1 MDFTVNS
8 IQPKGRLK
16 YGTYMSTSNIYKKVS
31 NSYYN
36 GNTSTGGGTPA
47 SGVTLDP
54 VETCVILLQHN
65 TFKFDR
71 SLLAVAPQTDD
82 VMVIGYRGTE
92 MREVFVSDLS
102 GLIDDSDEET
112 TTQSPTYDITGL
124 TSGMTVSVSGNGSS
138 ACTISVTVDSSITV
152 SSGTLLIPVNM
163 CLDANGLEDDY
174 IVWKASNDENA
185 QALGGTVGSLYS
197 TILEYTFEL
206 DAESQSAYVLDL
218 TNDSAGIN
226 VDSDGNVL
234 PGATRPTCQ
243 AVLYYGQEVISGA
256 SFGITTNAAA
266 AASGVSINT
275 STGVMTFGNNFNFVG
290 SSLEITVSATYHGH
304 TSIKI
309 MTVSKN
315 YPGADGTGAITR
327 WIVPSASS
335 IKVDPNTGTIS
346 PASISATVMK
356 QVGEDLP
363 VEDSAT
369 TIWYGWDTNRPNSIY
384 SGPIAVVAAYAYLAL
399 GLKNT
404 GGTFYELET
413 IPILED
419 GINGAAGASGQSVY
433 RLDLSNENA
442 GINCDINGNLLPG
455 AVRPSCTASLYYGS
469 TKVNNA
475 VYSFGQ
481 SYGTGITINSST
493 GVITVGT
500 GFTWT
505 GTSIGVVINATVSNI
520 LRGTATFTLSK
531 NFPGK
536 DGQSTFK
543 STAFRRVN
551 ATSVTAPTGGSY
563 SSPVPTTTG
572 WSDGIPTGE
581 TQLWMSTRIFTS
593 DGQAPQQS
601 AWTTPRPVTDTSS
614 IDFEFSAVATS
625 PGNPTSNPS
634 NWHDTATSSDIW
646 MAVRKAENGVWGS
659 WEITKI
665 KGENGSDGNDAV
677 TYWLAPSADAIQVT
691 SGGTVSPST
700 ISCVA
705 WKQVGENTPVQLTS
719 AQTPYIY
726 WGYNT
731 VDPSTRYSGQTITI
745 DSTKKYL
752 TFQLWANS
760 VQYDIETIPI
770 LHDGQNGQDGQ
781 GRAGA
786 AIRGPVEWTSTAARR
801 WCSGNG
807 NASGVSMEEDYQ
819 YLDVIFR
826 MVNGSKVY
834 YVCNTSYTQPAN
846 TTWSRVSSF
855 WTQTS
860 DQFEFVA
867 SRVLLA
873 DNAYIDFMTGNEIY
887 LRDSGGT
894 VTAGAAGGSG
904 ISFWAGADQ
913 PSDAPFQVN
922 YDGSIVAKSGTF
934 SGYIQ
939 MPYTFVSDLTY
950 SGIPSSSTVFP
961 NAYAYI
967 ADSRAYLVSDGW
979 NESDGIGVPANFI
992 LPTPSSGLNGFTYDI
1007 IVEPSLSRMDGGQQ
1021 LYMQVS
1027 GGSDIYCYAFA
1038 ELRTSSAVTL
1048 TGGRYVI
1055 TCMPKHGNY
1064 NINYAWAITMVT
1076 GGLIVHYNTNKYE
1089 CLSSVVGVSYEEPNY
1104 TLHKVVV
1111 HSGSTRPTVYNESN
1125 TMFVSRS

>member
-16 YGTYMSTSNIYKKVS
+16 YGTYMSTSNIFRKVS

-47 SGVTLDP
+47 SGVTPDP

-71 SLLAVAPQTDD
+71 TQLAVAPQTDD

-92 MREVFVSDLS
+92 LREVFVSDLT
-102 GLIDDSDEET
+102 GLIDESDSAT
-112 TTQSPTYDITGL
+112 TTPSETYDITGL

-138 ACTISVTVDSSITV
+138 ACTISITVDSGISV
-152 SSGTLLIPVNM
+152 NSGTLFIPVSM

-185 QALGGTVGSLYS
+185 AYLGDATGTLYS
-197 TILEYTFEL
+197 TILEYNFEL
-206 DAESQSAYVLDL
+206 DSELQSAYLLDL

-226 VDSDGNVL
+226 CDSDGNVL
-234 PGATRPTCQ
+234 TGATRPTCQ
-243 AVLYYGQEVISGA
+243 AVLYYGQEVVSGA
-256 SFGITTNAAA
+256 TFGITTKAEA

-275 STGVMTFGNNFNFVG
+275 STGVLTFGNNFNFVG
-290 SSLEITVSATYHGH
+290 STLEITVSATYRGY

-309 MTVSKN
+309 MTITKN

-327 WIVPSASS
+327 WIVPSASTV
-335 IKVDPNTGTIS
+335 KVNPNTGTIT

-356 QVGEDLP
+356 QVGDEQP

-384 SGPIAVVAAYAYLAL
+384 SGPITVVAAYSYLAL

-419 GINGAAGASGQSVY
+419 GVNGTNGASGQSVY
-433 RLDLSNENA
+433 RLDLSNESA

-455 AVRPSCTASLYYGS
+455 AVRPKCTATLYYGS
-469 TKVNNA
+469 TKVSNA
-475 VYSFGQ
+475 AYSFDQ
-481 SYGTGITINSST
+481 DYGTGLTINSST

-505 GTSIGVVINATVSNI
+505 GTSIGVVVNATVSNI

-531 NFPGK
+531 NFPGQ
-536 DGQSTFK
+536 DGANGQSTFK

-551 ATSVTAPTGGSY
+551 STSVAAPTGGSY
-563 SSPVPTTTG
+563 ASPVPTTTG
-572 WSDGIPTGE
+572 WSDGVPSGDA
-581 TQLWMSTRIFTS
+581 QLWMSTRIFTS
-593 DGQAPQQS
+593 DGQSPQQS

-614 IDFEFSAVATS
+614 IDFEFSAVASS

-646 MAVRKAENGVWGS
+646 MAVRKSENGVWGS

-665 KGENGSDGNDAV
+665 KGENGTDGTNGNDAV
-677 TYWLAPSADAIQVT
+677 TYWLAASADAIQVT
-691 SGGTVSPST
+691 SGGTVNPST
-700 ISCVA
+700 ISCKA
-705 WKQVGENTPVQLTS
+705 YKQVGENAPVELATS
-719 AQTPYIY
+719 QTPYIY
-726 WGYNT
+726 YGYNT
-731 VDPSTRYSGQTITI
+731 VDPSTRYNG
-745 DSTKKYL
+745 STLTVDKTKNYL
-752 TFQLWANS
+752 TFQLWYNN

-786 AIRGPVEWTSTAARR
+786 AIRGPVEWLSTSARR

-807 NASGVSMEEDYQ
+807 NASGVSMDEDYQ
-819 YLDVIFR
+819 FLDIVFR
-826 MVNGSKVY
+826 VVNGSKVY
-834 YVCNTSYTQPAN
+834 YVCNTSYTQRAN
-846 TTWSRVSSF
+846 TSWSSVSQY

-860 DQFEFVA
+860 DQYEFVA

-913 PSDAPFQVN
+913 PGDAPFQVN

-950 SGIPSSSTVFP
+950 S
-961 NAYAYI
+961 NNRYL
-967 ADSRAYLVSDGW
+967 ADDRAYLVSDSW
-979 NESDGIGVPANFI
+979 NDSGGVGVPANI
-992 LPTPSSGLNGFTYDI
+992 VLPKPTAALNGFTYDI
-1007 IVEPSLSRMDGGQQ
+1007 IVEPSLSRMDGSQQ
-1021 LYMQVS
+1021 LHMSVS
-1027 GGSDIYCYAFA
+1027 GGSSIYCYSFS
-1038 ELRTSSAVTL
+1038 ELRTSTAVTL

-1055 TCMPKHGNY
+1055 TCMPKHGDSVY
-1064 NINYAWAITMVT
+1064 YAWAITMAT
-1076 GGLIVHYNTNKYE
+1076 GGLIVHYSGKSE
-1089 CLSSVVGVSYEEPNY
+1089 FLSSVMGASWESDIY
-1104 TLHKVVV
+1104 TLTKIVTY
-1111 HSGSTRPTVYNESN
+1111 SGSTKPTVNNETN
-1125 TMFVSRS
+1125 TMFVQRSS